1 MDTLQVF
8 NPSECIECVQHAVN
22 KDWTAAITC
31 AITVASGVIIRFLE
45 KRRIKR
51 NQK

>member
-1 MDTLQVF
+1 MDTLTVF

-31 AITVASGVIIRFLE
+31 GITVLSGIIIRFIE
-45 KRRIKR
+45 KRRIK
-51 NQK
+51 KGK